1 MSMHEQGKPQP
12 RRSQGARQP
21 ALTDRCPWR
30 CACLR
35 ARPQCAPG
43 EQNGEYHGES
53 FLHMLTAQ
61 ACFGMKKYS
70 RASRFRGY
78 RITTTLGRGNVGT
91 CPNASANF
99 LLFACPTHKESSAP
113 SLRSTSRGKST
124 WDVCEY
130 LLGFEGFGPLPHI
143 LVEVLA
149 CLR

>member
-1 MSMHEQGKPQP
+1 
-12 RRSQGARQP
+12 
-21 ALTDRCPWR
+21 
-30 CACLR
+30 
-35 ARPQCAPG
+35 
-43 EQNGEYHGES
+43 
-53 FLHMLTAQ
+53 
-61 ACFGMKKYS
+61 MKKYS
-70 RASRFRGY
+70 HASRFHGY

-99 LLFACPTHKESSAP
+99 LLFACPAHKESSAQP
-113 SLRSTSRGKST
+113 LRSTSRGKST